1 MCSLGV
7 PKVLGDSSVPGAQRA
22 PLPCFVSDLSA
33 DVPGGAAICPAAGGR
48 SGEGLW
54 PRILDAGP
62 RGAPTRPGLP
72 DVSRDLCLPPET
84 FLQRKPTDHSL
95 SLQGTATHPPPTA
108 RISLLQLPSDVEAP
122 AGGGG
127 LHPALRSVRAS

>member
-48 SGEGLW
+48 SGEGLR

-72 DVSRDLCLPPET
+72 DVSRDLCLPVFWNFSGFFF
-84 FLQRKPTDHSL
+84 FLICSRLTLQMWNLWIQRADCMS
-95 SLQGTATHPPPTA
+95 
-108 RISLLQLPSDVEAP
+108 
-122 AGGGG
+122 
-127 LHPALRSVRAS
+127 